1 MANLKYHSALPENDR
16 SYTNRADGFTEFNTC
31 DFILNADSDR
41 ALELGS
47 VRIEFDFVTNRTS
60 DTPLLPNVN
69 NPGDAADRVTI
80 DNMVG
85 AHSLIESISTT
96 LSMGGGQIENLD
108 SYPRLVKMINTAT
121 SNADDNHRS
130 DALCEMRT
138 PHLRHNQYM
147 LRDRNTNT
155 TDSTL
160 VIFPDVSLKPMIC
173 LNRKLQG
180 DSIDFSKSGAIR
192 LSINFARNVAVYFG
206 ADARTGGLTPNY
218 VLKNLRCS
226 YKTIPASGQPVVM
239 NRVLSMNQLLESTS
253 ASVNTSVP
261 AIVNAVSAS
270 FLEQVKQNTYSSNG
284 LELHRPLN
292 INNIQMNYNDSSNA
306 YQTFRL
312 DNQAE
317 LVHNG
322 IESFRS
328 AGVNNASP
336 ENLDANNA
344 FITGIDFKEN
354 IDFASGNKFSMT
366 VESGID
372 SLNPVI
378 LFLYFHSLVSL

>member
-16 SYTNRADGFTEFNTC
+16 SYANRADGFTEFNTC
-31 DFILNADSDR
+31 DFVLNADADR
-41 ALELGS
+41 ALVLGS
-47 VRIEFDFVTNRTS
+47 VRIEFDFVSNRS
-60 DTPLLPNVN
+60 GANPLRPNAN
-69 NPGDAADRVTI
+69 NLGADADRITI
-80 DNMVG
+80 DNMAG
-85 AHSLIESISTT
+85 AHCLLESVSTT
-96 LSMGGGQIENLD
+96 LSMGGGQIENID

-121 SNADDNHRS
+121 SNADDHHRS

-138 PHLRHNQYM
+138 PHLRHNQYL

-155 TDSTL
+155 NDSNL
-160 VIFPDVSLKPMIC
+160 QIFPDVSLAPFIC

-180 DSIDFSKSGAIR
+180 DSIDFSKTGAIR
-192 LSINFARNVAVYFG
+192 LSMNFARNVAVYFG

-226 YKTIPASGQPVVM
+226 YKTVPSQGQSVVM
-239 NRVLSMNQLLESTS
+239 NRVLSMNQLLESTN
-253 ASVNTSVP
+253 ASINTAVP
-261 AIVNAVSAS
+261 AVVNAVSAS
-270 FLEQVKQNTYSSNG
+270 FIEQNKENTYSANN
-284 LELHRPLN
+284 LELHRPLS
-292 INNIQMNYNDSSNA
+292 INNIQMNYNDSSNS

-312 DNQAE
+312 DNQSE

-328 AGVNNASP
+328 AGINNASP

-354 IDFASGNKFSMT
+354 IDFSKGNKFSMT
-366 VESGID
+366 VASGIN
-372 SLNPVI
+372 SLNPVV

>member
-1 MANLKYHSALPENDR
+1 MSNLKYHSALPENDR
-16 SYTNRADGFTEFNTC
+16 SYATRADGFTEFNTC
-31 DFILNADSDR
+31 DFVLNADADR
-41 ALELGS
+41 ALVLGS
-47 VRIEFDFVTNRTS
+47 VRIEFDFVSNKTGA
-60 DTPLLPNVN
+60 TPLLPNVN
-69 NPGDAADRVTI
+69 NPQNAADRVTI
-80 DNMVG
+80 DNMAG
-85 AHSLIESISTT
+85 AHCLLESISTT
-96 LSMGGGQIENLD
+96 LSMGGGQIENID
-108 SYPRLVKMINTAT
+108 SYPRLVKMINTAS
-121 SNADDNHRS
+121 SNADDHHRS

-138 PHLRHNQYM
+138 PHLRHNQYL

-160 VIFPDVSLKPMIC
+160 VIFPDVSLQPYIC
-173 LNRKLQG
+173 LNRKLSG
-180 DSIDFSKSGAIR
+180 DSIDFSKSGSIR
-192 LSINFARNVAVYFG
+192 LSMNFARNVAVYFG
-206 ADARTGGLTPNY
+206 ADAGTAGFAPNY

-226 YKTIPASGQPVVM
+226 YKTIPARGESVVM

-253 ASVNTSVP
+253 ASINTSVP
-261 AIVNAVSAS
+261 AVVNAVSAS
-270 FLEQVKQNTYSSNG
+270 FLEQSKENTYSSNG

-328 AGVNNASP
+328 AGINNASP
-336 ENLDANNA
+336 QNLDANNA
-344 FITGIDFKEN
+344 FMTGIDFAEN
-354 IDFASGNKFSMT
+354 IDFSRGNKFSMT

-372 SLNPVI
+372 SLNPVV
-378 LFLYFHSLVSL
+378 LFLYFHSLVSI